1 MSSAAPRAIV
11 LTGLSGA
18 GKSVV
23 NRCFEDLGYRCVDNL
38 PLELAEPFFAN
49 AWTNPGPPWVL
60 VIDVRTGGFA
70 GTFPGFLSGLRE
82 RFPELRVLFVE
93 ASTEC
98 IVRRFSET
106 RRPHPYRHLAL
117 ADAVRSERAELEG
130 VREIAD
136 EVIDTSDLSP
146 HDLRAEIAARFG
158 TTEQALPMLIRSESF
173 GFRYGLPPDANL
185 VFDLRFLPNPHFVPE
200 LRPRTGSDPA
210 VREWLGAR
218 PEVNRAFELFRGVCD
233 ELVPQY
239 RREQKSYLVIAFGC
253 TGGKHRSVYFAERL
267 AAHLNEQRWAVSVHH
282 RDRDREV

>member
-1 MSSAAPRAIV
+1 MSDKAPRAII
-11 LTGLSGA
+11 LTGMSGA

-38 PLELAEPFFAN
+38 PLELVESFFAH
-49 AWTNPGPPWVL
+49 AWTSPGPPWVL
-60 VIDVRTGGFA
+60 VVDVRTGGFA
-70 GTFPGFLSGLRE
+70 GSFPGFVSRLRTGY
-82 RFPELRVLFVE
+82 PDLRLLFVE

-117 ADAVRSERAELEG
+117 AEAVRRERAELQG
-130 VREIAD
+130 VRELAD

-146 HDLRAEIAARFG
+146 HDLRSEIAARFG
-158 TTEQALPMLIRSESF
+158 TTEQALPMVIRCESF

-200 LRPRTGSDPA
+200 LRPLPGSDPL
-210 VREWLGAR
+210 VSQWLAAR
-218 PEVNRAFELFRGVCD
+218 AEIQRALALFRGLCD
-233 ELVPQY
+233 ELVPAY

-253 TGGKHRSVYFAERL
+253 TGGRHRSVFFAERL
-267 AAHLNEQRWAVSVHH
+267 AEHLSEQHWVVSVHH
-282 RDRDREV
+282 RDRDREG